1 MNDYWLSDLDRN
13 AVKGQKSKWASDV
26 RTLLFG
32 NGIFLDGHDLDYFL
46 KTNDP
51 NAFLL
56 AVLNHIRSGTA
67 TQAMINKLNQAM
79 FNYWFGISWHDHIKH
94 GNFLPLIYKGD
105 IDVMY
110 LSTGNSISI
119 QDRNVRLSNVTIN
132 NYVFQNQDP
141 LITMRDIMDIAEE
154 DVSMFDDDDYEGTF
168 HEWLV
173 NNLTDHALQAH
184 RNEPKFKNNYTW
196 KCALKRFDSEKK
208 NKKVESKDSNK
219 NQNNEGNIM
228 EKVKDIGSA
237 VINANKD
244 AAMAVAEITVG
255 KAALKA
261 SKKLIKPRLPMYV
274 RGYADSPLFD
284 VVIANL
290 VQIAVEARFKDNDK
304 VRKISKAMMT
314 ASALTVAEHFDI
326 DGMIEEFI
334 DGISLPKGMSLDDL
348 EG

>member
-1 MNDYWLSDLDRN
+1 MNDDDWLERRCV
-13 AVKGQKSKWASDV
+13 VKEPKSKWTDDERS
-26 RTLLFG
+26 LFF
-32 NGIFLDGHDLDYFL
+32 NKTEYLKDYDLDYFL
-46 KTNDP
+46 KTNNP
-51 NAFLL
+51 NLFLNL
-56 AVLNHIRSGTA
+56 VISKIRDGSYTP
-67 TQAMINKLNQAM
+67 AMIGKLNQAM
-79 FNYWFGISWHDHIKH
+79 FNYWFGVSWHDHIKH

-110 LSTGNSISI
+110 LLPNNSVSI
-119 QDRNVRLSNVTIN
+119 QDRNVRLSNITLS

-141 LITMRDIMDIAEE
+141 LSTMRHILDIAEE
-154 DVSMFDDDDYEGTF
+154 DIDDYDDDNYDGTF
-168 HEWLV
+168 HEWVV
-173 NNLTDHALQAH
+173 NNLTDHALKAH

-196 KCALKRFDSEKK
+196 KCALKRFDTEKK
-208 NKKVESKDSNK
+208 NKKVESNDSNTI
-219 NQNNEGNIM
+219 QNNKGNIM

-237 VINANKD
+237 VVNANKD
-244 AAMAVAEITVG
+244 AALAVAEITVG

-290 VQIAVEARFKDNDK
+290 VQIAVEARFKDNAK